1 MFQLIAAL
9 RELAERESMRASA
22 FRVAGRYEL
31 AARHEAR
38 RGAFLEVILLARRY
52 ATIEAPEDE

>member
-1 MFQLIAAL
+1 MLRLIAAL
-9 RELAERESMRASA
+9 RELAERETALAST

-38 RGAFLEVILLARRY
+38 RSAFLEVILLARRFSLV
-52 ATIEAPEDE
+52 EEE